1 LKIKYTKFT
10 FHEPPFPSKGEYE
23 EMKNFLESNPNLKL
37 IPPNDFPQKFT
48 LDLILIA
55 VLLILV
61 LVAFLTPN
69 ENVQMVIGIIA
80 SFLFISIVIGA
91 MVDTLR
97 SFLVFSLSRKLYYS
111 RLQRSIIKA
120 EDYEDFIKKMKKRG
134 FFGDFIS
141 IWQ

>member
-1 LKIKYTKFT
+1 
-10 FHEPPFPSKGEYE
+10 
-23 EMKNFLESNPNLKL
+23 MKNFLESNPNLKL